1 MDPSD
6 EFVLIDNI
14 NGTVYTME
22 QNAVKGP
29 KSVEIELY
37 RIQYGE
43 HIFQNVPYFFDCKTE
58 GFPPSNNPKYLD
70 SSYTMDLDFWDCFG
84 RGNTSYSRVS
94 LRRF

>member
-22 QNAVKGP
+22 QNEVKVP

-43 HIFQNVPYFFDCKTE
+43 NIFQNVPYFLSNKVE
-58 GFPPSNNPKYLD
+58 GFPLPK
-70 SSYTMDLDFWDCFG
+70 TIQKI
-84 RGNTSYSRVS
+84 
-94 LRRF
+94 